1 LYESDGE
8 RCGVLM
14 KICTFAAAYIGS
26 YEVSL
31 KIFEISPKKGIK
43 EIDYIR
49 SRIELGRETYSTG
62 NIGYELVEALCNT
75 LADYKKIMDTYKV
88 DDYEVY
94 AGSALRDTKNVLF
107 ILDQIRIRTG
117 LKVQILSNSEHRFIS
132 YKSIAMHEE
141 FEKLIQKGAAFVD
154 VGGGGMQVTVFSK
167 GKVVTTQHLAL
178 GTIRMREQLERRSA
192 NVRQYEQQIEELVY
206 KELEVFKALYMENVK
221 IKYLIITGEAT
232 SELIRNLGR
241 KQEDETVE
249 AIKVTSYL
257 KHFSDRNA
265 EEIVEEL
272 NLPSEYGSLLIPYMM
287 VLKCMANGIG
297 AERIWAPRA
306 NISDGIAYDYGQKKQ
321 LIKVGHDFDADI
333 LSAARDLAERYM
345 SFKPHLE
352 ALMQMSDLIFDA
364 MKRVHGLGRR
374 ERLLLDVSAIL
385 HDCGKFI
392 NIANG
397 PQCSYD
403 IIMASEII
411 GLSHKEREIVA
422 NAVLYK
428 SHKLPAY
435 EELAEHL
442 DHASY
447 LIVAKLSAILRVANA
462 MDRSHKQKFKNVKA
476 VIKGKELVITIETEG
491 DASLEKALF
500 DTRTESFENI
510 FSMKPVMKEKRV
522 HL

>member
-1 LYESDGE
+1 MPDNE
-8 RCGVLM
+8 RERYGVLM
-14 KICTFAAAYIGS
+14 KFCTFAATYIGS

-31 KIFEISPKKGIK
+31 KIFEISSKRGIR

-49 SRIELGRETYSTG
+49 SRIELGRDAYSTG

-75 LADYKKIMDTYKV
+75 LADYKKIMDSYKV
-88 DDYEVY
+88 DAYEVY
-94 AGSALRDTKNVLF
+94 AASALRDTRNVLF

-117 LKVQILSNSEHRFIS
+117 LEVNILSNSEHRFIS

-154 VGGGGMQVTVFSK
+154 VGGGSMQVTVFSK

-178 GTIRMREQLERRSA
+178 GTMKIREQLERRSA

-206 KELEVFKALYMENVK
+206 KELEVFKALYMENIK
-221 IKYLIITGEAT
+221 IKYLIITGETT
-232 SELIRNLGR
+232 SELIRKLHER
-241 KQEDETVE
+241 QDEETVE
-249 AIKVTSYL
+249 AMKVTSYL
-257 KHFSDRNA
+257 MNFTNRNA
-265 EEIVEEL
+265 EEVAEEL
-272 NLPSEYGSLLIPYMM
+272 NLPGEYSSLLIPYMM

-297 AERIWAPRA
+297 AERIWAPGA
-306 NISDGIAYDYGQKKQ
+306 NISDGIAYDYAQKMQ

-345 SFKPHLE
+345 SFTPHLD

-364 MKRVHGLGRR
+364 MKKVHGLGRR
-374 ERLLLDVSAIL
+374 ERLLLDVSATL
-385 HDCGKFI
+385 HDCGKFVSM
-392 NIANG
+392 ANG

-428 SHKLPAY
+428 SYKLPPY
-435 EELAEHL
+435 DVLAEKL
-442 DHASY
+442 DHESY
-447 LIVAKLSAILRVANA
+447 LTVAKLSAILRVANA

-476 VIKGKELVITIETEG
+476 AIKGKELIITIETNG

-500 DTRTESFENI
+500 DTKTESFENI